1 MMVTPY
7 YVPDTGLQEALRL
20 AALRGV
26 VVDMILPETSNQRL
40 ADIARNRHLRRLAK
54 AGARIWL
61 LPRVMVHAKALL
73 VDRSFA
79 LAGSA
84 NLDIRSLF
92 LNYEVMSSFYSA
104 SDIDWLARWME
115 TLRERSTQYQPHP
128 AGPLKEILEGVIL
141 LGAYEI

>member
-61 LPRVMVHAKALL
+61 LPRVMVHARQGFIGRQ
-73 VDRSFA
+73 VFC
-79 LAGSA
+79 AGWQ
-84 NLDIRSLF
+84 RQPG
-92 LNYEVMSSFYSA
+92 YPQPVPQ
-104 SDIDWLARWME
+104 
-115 TLRERSTQYQPHP
+115 LRGDE
-128 AGPLKEILEGVIL
+128 
-141 LGAYEI
+141 